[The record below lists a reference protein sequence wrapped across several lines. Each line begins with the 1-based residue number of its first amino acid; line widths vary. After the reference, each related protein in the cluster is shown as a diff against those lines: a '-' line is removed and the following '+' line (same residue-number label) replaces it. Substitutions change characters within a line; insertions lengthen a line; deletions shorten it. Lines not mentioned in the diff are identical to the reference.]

1 MKNISNLFYFTLF
14 LGLSGI
20 CYSQNIASPY
30 EVGTWS
36 GFHNAAISYTFD
48 DNCSNQLALAVPMF
62 DSCGFQLTMFA
73 VTSWGPN
80 WTGLNNAVSHGHE
93 VGNHTVSHA
102 DFSLSTVEQ
111 QAQEIS
117 TASNLINTNVTNQK
131 CITMAT
137 PYCHP
142 GKDSLLTQYFV
153 AVRGCQ
159 GFIESS
165 TPGNFMNVS
174 SLMCGSSGGVKTER
188 DFKDKA
194 DNAATARGWLVYLI
208 HGIDSDGGYSSLS
221 SGVLRA
227 SLQYLKTNNEKYWV
241 TSFRNVAQ
249 YIRERNC
256 LSLAEISNQDSSITL
271 QVTDT
276 LDNEL
281 YNFPVTIRR
290 PLPQGWLSITATQ
303 NGLPINA
310 SIIQVDTIDY
320 AMFDVVPDGG
330 DIVLIKTNATG
341 IEDHYQASIP
351 DRYCLSQNY
360 PNPFNPTTTIK
371 YSVPTYPF
379 SQNGEQGGFLTL
391 KVYNLLGQE
400 IATLFEGVRQPG
412 NYEATFDGTKLASG
426 IYFYKLQTTIFTSI
440 KKMLLLK

>member
-1 MKNISNLFYFTLF
+1 MKNISYLFYLTLF
-14 LGLSGI
+14 LELSGI
-20 CYSQNIASPY
+20 CHSQNIASPY
-30 EVGTWS
+30 EVGRWL
-36 GFHNAAISYTFD
+36 GFHDAAVSYTFD

-62 DSCGFQLTMFA
+62 DSCGFQLTLFT

-93 VGNHTVSHA
+93 VANHTVSHA
-102 DFSLSTVEQ
+102 DFSLVTEEQ

-142 GKDSLLTQYFV
+142 GKDSLCNAYFV

-174 SLMCGSSGGVKTER
+174 SLMCGNLSNVNSVR
-188 DFKDKA
+188 DFEN
-194 DNAATARGWLVYLI
+194 NANSVASSKGWLVYLI
-208 HGIDSDGGYSSLS
+208 HGIDSDGGYSPLS

-227 SLQYLKTNNEKYWV
+227 GLQYLNTHKDKYWV
-241 TSFRNVAQ
+241 TSFRNVAR
-249 YIRERNC
+249 YIKERNC
-256 LSLAEISNQDSSITL
+256 LTLLEISNQDSSITL

-303 NGLPINA
+303 NGLPIIA
-310 SIIQVDTIDY
+310 SIVQVDTIDY
-320 AMFDVVPDGG
+320 MMFDAVPDGG
-330 DIVLIKTNATG
+330 DITLIKSNATG

-351 DRYCLSQNY
+351 DRCFLDQNY

-371 YSVPTYPF
+371 YHIPNAGTQYIVS
-379 SQNGEQGGFLTL
+379 LR
-391 KVYNLLGQE
+391 VYNLLGQE

-412 NYEATFDGTKLASG
+412 NYETVFDGRKLTSG
-426 IYFYKLQTTIFTSI
+426 VYLYRLTADKFMETRK
-440 KKMLLLK
+440 LLLMK